1 MRPGPDERFRRPAV
15 SAVGYNTQQEDFMA
29 RHVRVSD
36 RNGKHLST
44 FPVELG
50 TDEAQIREE
59 HYFEEAR
66 RMAREKHLIT
76 DEAEAQALRFEFAT
90 GPR

>member
-1 MRPGPDERFRRPAV
+1 
-15 SAVGYNTQQEDFMA
+15 MA

-36 RNGKHLST
+36 ASGKHLST

-59 HYFEEAR
+59 QYFEEAR
-66 RMAREKHLIT
+66 RMARDKHRIT
-76 DEAEAQALRFEFAT
+76 DEAEARALRFEFAL

>member
-1 MRPGPDERFRRPAV
+1 
-15 SAVGYNTQQEDFMA
+15 MA

-36 RNGKHLST
+36 VNGKHLST

-59 HYFEEAR
+59 QYFEEAR
-66 RMAREKHLIT
+66 RLAREKHHIE

>member
-1 MRPGPDERFRRPAV
+1 
-15 SAVGYNTQQEDFMA
+15 MA

-36 RNGKHLST
+36 ANGKHLST

-59 HYFEEAR
+59 QYFEEAR
-66 RMAREKHLIT
+66 RMARDRHRIT
-76 DEAEAQALRFEFAT
+76 DEAEARALRFEFAT

>member
-1 MRPGPDERFRRPAV
+1 
-15 SAVGYNTQQEDFMA
+15 MA

-36 RNGKHLST
+36 ANGKHLST

-50 TDEAQIREE
+50 TDDAQIREE
-59 HYFEEAR
+59 QYFEEAR
-66 RMAREKHLIT
+66 RMARDKHRIT
-76 DEAEAQALRFEFAT
+76 DEAEARALRFEFAL